1 MPSGLLHLWFRASN
15 PFTLIFSVEKLL
27 ILETHHPDPSVYA
40 TIEGDGQEGGGW
52 IRPFLGI
59 ADD

>member
-1 MPSGLLHLWFRASN
+1 MPSGLLHLWLKANN

-27 ILETHHPDPSVYA
+27 ILETHHPDPSAYA
-40 TIEGDGQEGGGW
+40 TIEGDGQEGSGL
-52 IRPFLGI
+52 IYPSLGV